1 MDWITQNGES
11 GLRHS
16 DTFLTSRGMRTS
28 QMGLMSRRPV
38 YSAAPCRSSCSNPRV
53 RTYFRPYDALFSAVP
68 DPPGERRIQWTMP
81 SPSNQWYRLAPSSGS
96 CAGLG
101 PLRRYTPSSPRGKTP
116 STTRS
121 STTHSPTTGAKLPF
135 NGGLSLASAHAG
147 GALRARHL
155 SLSSETSSAKLS
167 RSTSTVLGEVEARC
181 RDARLHRCCC
191 RDVVL
196 APLRG
201 TEGTARA
208 AAAAD
213 IEQCRRED
221 VNRAGRT
228 LASR

>member
-1 MDWITQNGES
+1 
-11 GLRHS
+11 
-16 DTFLTSRGMRTS
+16 
-28 QMGLMSRRPV
+28 MGLMSRRPV

-53 RTYFRPYDALFSAVP
+53 RTYFRPYDALFCAP
-68 DPPGERRIQWTMP
+68 NPPGERRIQWTMP

-101 PLRRYTPSSPRGKTP
+101 PLRRYTPSSPRGRTP

-147 GALRARHL
+147 GALRVRHL
-155 SLSSETSSAKLS
+155 FSSSSAVS
-167 RSTSTVLGEVEARC
+167 RSTSTDWGEVEARC
-181 RDARLHRCCC
+181 RDARLHRCG

-228 LASR
+228 LATRNTVTLNMRLRI